1 MMAEDTK
8 SKSFVEPGVLYVV
21 PTPIGNMAD
30 VTERARI
37 VLAGVDLIAAEDTRN
52 TGRLLALLGLK
63 KPCVAYHEHNARAS
77 GVHILA
83 ALKAGKSCALVTDAG
98 TPAVSDPGEQLVADC
113 AWESVRVVPLPGA
126 CAAVCALSGAG
137 LPSRRFAFEGFLPD
151 KKGERERYLAGLRGD
166 THTLVFYIAPHDA
179 QRDLADLYRALGDRR
194 AALCRELT
202 KRNEEILRLPLGE
215 LKDCPFTIRGE
226 MALVVEGASPAES
239 WESLSVEAHVA
250 LYVGQGM
257 PEMDAIKAVAADRGL
272 PKSEV
277 YARVKIKKEE

>member
-1 MMAEDTK
+1 MRC
-8 SKSFVEPGVLYVV
+8 GL
-21 PTPIGNMAD
+21 
-30 VTERARI
+30 RAVRRGTAQPP
-37 VLAGVDLIAAEDTRN
+37 V
-52 TGRLLALLGLK
+52 RLRGLS
-63 KPCVAYHEHNARAS
+63 A
-77 GVHILA
+77 
-83 ALKAGKSCALVTDAG
+83 
-98 TPAVSDPGEQLVADC
+98 
-113 AWESVRVVPLPGA
+113 
-126 CAAVCALSGAG
+126 
-137 LPSRRFAFEGFLPD
+137 D

>member
-113 AWESVRVVPLPGA
+113 AREGVRVVPLPGA

-137 LPSRRFAFEGFLPD
+137 LPSRRFAFEGFLHD

>member
-1 MMAEDTK
+1 MRSAIW
-8 SKSFVEPGVLYVV
+8 
-21 PTPIGNMAD
+21 PTCIGRSA
-30 VTERARI
+30 T
-37 VLAGVDLIAAEDTRN
+37 AA
-52 TGRLLALLGLK
+52 
-63 KPCVAYHEHNARAS
+63 PPS
-77 GVHILA
+77 A
-83 ALKAGKSCALVTDAG
+83 A
-98 TPAVSDPGEQLVADC
+98 
-113 AWESVRVVPLPGA
+113 
-126 CAAVCALSGAG
+126 
-137 LPSRRFAFEGFLPD
+137 
-151 KKGERERYLAGLRGD
+151 
-166 THTLVFYIAPHDA
+166 
-179 QRDLADLYRALGDRR
+179 
-194 AALCRELT
+194 T

>member
-113 AWESVRVVPLPGA
+113 AREGVRVVPLPGA

-194 AALCRELT
+194 AALCPELT
-202 KRNEEILRLPLGE
+202 KRNEEIMRLPLGE

>member
-113 AWESVRVVPLPGA
+113 AREGVRVVPLPGA

-226 MALVVEGASPAES
+226 MALVVEGASRAES

>member
-1 MMAEDTK
+1 M
-8 SKSFVEPGVLYVV
+8 
-21 PTPIGNMAD
+21 
-30 VTERARI
+30 
-37 VLAGVDLIAAEDTRN
+37 
-52 TGRLLALLGLK
+52 
-63 KPCVAYHEHNARAS
+63 
-77 GVHILA
+77 
-83 ALKAGKSCALVTDAG
+83 
-98 TPAVSDPGEQLVADC
+98 
-113 AWESVRVVPLPGA
+113 PLPGA

-194 AALCRELT
+194 AVLCRELT

>member
-113 AWESVRVVPLPGA
+113 ARESVRVVPLPGA

-250 LYVGQGM
+250 LYVGQVM